1 MVRGDTFDY
10 SEKGQKGMTDREGLL
25 FVMMGIA
32 SEHEEEFN
40 RWYNEE
46 HLPERRDCEGFLNAK
61 RYTVVQGSPKYLAS
75 YDLTSVGVLESPP
88 YRALTA
94 EVSPGTRRI
103 GSLLDAH
110 TRNVYEEQTPESI
123 RQTFAQPEKVAEA
136 TALLAVLA
144 DAEPEH
150 EKELIGWYDEE
161 HLAERMACPGFLRA
175 RRFVAV
181 NGEPRFLAL
190 YDLTDLGALKT
201 PEYRGYQDAPS
212 KRTTEVLGH
221 LRNSRR
227 NVYQRIA

>member
-1 MVRGDTFDY
+1 
-10 SEKGQKGMTDREGLL
+10 MTDREGLL

-32 SEHEEEFN
+32 PEHEEEFN

-46 HLPERRDCEGFLNAK
+46 HLPERRNCEGFLNAR
-61 RYTVVQGSPKYLAS
+61 RYTAVEGTPKYLAT

-94 EVSPGTRRI
+94 EASPWTRRI

-110 TRNVYEEQTPESI
+110 TRNVYEEQTPDSV
-123 RQTFAQPEKVAEA
+123 TKDFAQPEKVADS

-144 DAEPEH
+144 DVEPEH
-150 EKELIGWYDEE
+150 EKDLIGWYDEE
-161 HLAERMACPGFLRA
+161 HLSERMACPGFLRA

-190 YDLTDLGALKT
+190 YDLTDLSALET
-201 PEYRGYQDAPS
+201 PEYRGHQNAPT
-212 KRTTEVLGH
+212 KRTTEVLAH

-227 NVYQRIA
+227 NVYRRIA